1 MRFSQKTSKVTTL
14 LDTRASICLMHKDFA
29 IKHSLEL
36 IEKAHPTPVEVIDR
50 RPLAL
55 GNVMKET

>member
-1 MRFSQKTSKVTTL
+1 
-14 LDTRASICLMHKDFA
+14 MHKDFA